1 MEHDVTRWNSG
12 GVVSTAQKKSTQE
25 ELRTAQSEPL
35 KSVVSMQDTDLNLIP
50 AVANLWRPYLTS
62 LQPDP
67 SSTHI
72 LIAHCIDPS
81 TRHYTSEH
89 ALTTCLDP
97 IFKYLAL
104 TAQKAL
110 PTIPI
115 HVSPD
120 HNVKIRAHM
129 DKPYSH
135 IKPHQVIHL
144 PQHQVRRVRPDI
156 VFLIPDLQLAL
167 PAIREGWEY
176 SPSIEIDR
184 LGRPF
189 LPLPRMPLMVTEIK
203 TDRAFYKILENGFTL
218 ATLPKAEDLESNN
231 VGNAHARLAY
241 QVCDH

>member
-50 AVANLWRPYLTS
+50 AVANLWRPYLTL

-81 TRHYTSEH
+81 IRHYTSEH

-129 DKPYSH
+129 DEPYSH

-176 SPSIEIDR
+176 SPSIKMDR

-218 ATLPKAEDLESNN
+218 ATLPTAEDLESNN